1 MLGAPVQGN
10 GERTTLFAS
19 RTGYST
25 VLAVVSLFLVGGGLG
40 AFAEDDFKPLFNGRD
55 LTGWVPVNVASNTF
69 TVRDGIIV
77 STGKPTGLMRT
88 DRMYENFILELEW
101 KHVHPKG
108 NAGLFIWS
116 EPMTAPGTPFA
127 KSIEVQVLDPEAGN
141 PAGIATGHGDIFAI
155 HGARMTPD
163 RPHPRGWER
172 CLPSEHRVK
181 PAGEWNHYRVEAKA
195 GRVTLAVNGKVVSG
209 ATNSSLRKGYLC
221 LESEGSECHF
231 RSLRIHELPSSD
243 PPKEATASEARTW
256 QRLYNGLDLSGW
268 RAVAGEA
275 GNWQAKD
282 WVLTSHSSNGGSI
295 QTTGEFESLE
305 LQFDWRGTS
314 EGAALAI
321 LLRGEATLRWPLRAR
336 STPAGSGGWNRTTLY
351 LAPSGLRIVHNLD
364 PKDGYTAT
372 MRDDFPRSGPI
383 GFEVRGGTAEF
394 SNIFVR

>member
-1 MLGAPVQGN
+1 MNLKD
-10 GERTTLFAS
+10 S
-19 RTGYST
+19 RED
-25 VLAVVSLFLVGGGLG
+25 GLG
-40 AFAEDDFKPLFNGRD
+40 RCLALPFVLVAISAAGCIHAADEFTPLFNGRD

-69 TVRDGIIV
+69 TVRDGLIV
-77 STGKPTGLMRT
+77 STGKPTGIMRT

-101 KHVHPKG
+101 RHVHPKG

-141 PAGIATGHGDIFAI
+141 PEGIATGHGDIFAI

-181 PAGEWNHYRVEAKA
+181 PAGKWNHYRIEAQD

-231 RSLRIHELPSSD
+231 RNLRIQELPSSN
-243 PPKEATASEARTW
+243 PAKEATASEAKAWRL
-256 QRLYNGLDLSGW
+256 LYNGLDLTGW
-268 RAVAGEA
+268 RTPANEA
-275 GNWQAKD
+275 GRWEPKD
-282 WVLTSHSSNGGSI
+282 WVLSANKSDKASI
-295 QTTGEFESLE
+295 WTTEDYGNFE
-305 LQFDWRGTS
+305 LQIDWRSTS
-314 EGAALAI
+314 ADATLAI
-321 LLRGEATLRWPLRAR
+321 LLRGDTRTRWPLHAR
-336 STPAGSGGWNRTTLY
+336 STAAGPDGWNRTTINVVRHSLQV
-351 LAPSGLRIVHNLD
+351 IHNLEPTRD
-364 PKDGYTAT
+364 TYTTLLRGY
-372 MRDDFPRSGPI
+372 FPVSGPI

-394 SNIFVR
+394 ANIFVR